1 MTRDADHDKAVEIHG
16 LVKAFGDKTV
26 LNEIDFEIR
35 KGEVVAILGPSG
47 SGKSTLLRCVN
58 HLEKP
63 TEGYIK
69 VCGEYMGYAQNGPV
83 LRELHGK
90 TLARQRA
97 RVGMVFQ
104 HFNLYPHKNAIENV
118 AEGPIHA
125 KKVPRAEALDR
136 AKTLLT
142 RVGLAERMHAYP
154 SHLSGG
160 QQQRVA
166 IARALAMDPEVVLFD
181 EPTSALDPELV
192 SEVLAVM
199 KEVAALGITMLVVT
213 HEIQFAKEAC
223 DRVVFMADGRIVE
236 NGTAEDVLD
245 FPKETRTQE
254 FLGMIPGLVAEKEK

>member
-1 MTRDADHDKAVEIHG
+1 MTTDLDYANTIEIHN

-26 LNEIDFEIR
+26 LNGIDLDIR

-58 HLEKP
+58 HLEKLSS
-63 TEGYIK
+63 GYVK
-69 VCGEYMGYAQNGPV
+69 VCGEFMGYAQDGPV
-83 LRELHGK
+83 LRELHGR

-104 HFNLYPHKNAIENV
+104 HFNLYPNKNAVGNV
-118 AEGPIHA
+118 AEGPIKV
-125 KKVPRAEALDR
+125 KKIPRAEALAR
-136 AKTLLT
+136 AETLLT

-154 SHLSGG
+154 SQLSGG

-213 HEIQFAKEAC
+213 HEIQFAREAC
-223 DRVVFMADGRIVE
+223 DRVVFMADGHIVE
-236 NGTAEDVLD
+236 SGPADEVLD
-245 FPKETRTQE
+245 SPKEKRTQE
-254 FLGMIPGLVAEKEK
+254 FLGMIPGLTSTKEK